1 MTTRKVMST
10 PMRTSMRVPFDQEG
24 FELNRPRRATILG
37 FRPAG
42 TWDRITNDACQQRR
56 RRCARVDRT
65 PWVIGRCSRSMVCEA
80 ACAIGA
86 VRAATRPC
94 ARRPLAA
101 RGNRAERSAC
111 PAARRLS
118 AAPRNATARRLP
130 PRPAMRA
137 IDGLPRRM
145 IGANG
150 RRRTRPTQ
158 RALLQACGQAGRAP
172 MPSPGRTR
180 PRARLPATA
189 CFCAEASVDPPAF
202 EAIIYRRS
210 SICRAQSRG
219 GGLMHLRL
227 SAHIVA
233 VAAAPTS
240 GGTTMTR
247 TTFITTLAVL
257 AIMAGGGRVAFSQ
270 ETLKVA
276 IPQRGAWDA
285 GVAELGQRGGIF
297 KKHGLDLEIL
307 YVQAGPESIQAV
319 IGGSMD
325 IATAAGVSAA
335 VGTFAKG
342 APIRIIGSEMIGAPD
357 LYWYVP
363 ANSPIRKVEDFNGK
377 TVAFSLTGSSSHA
390 ALLALIA
397 QHKLTAKPTSTGNI
411 AATITQTMT
420 GQVDVGFGA
429 APFGLD
435 LVEDGKIRIVATG
448 SDVASLRTR
457 TVRVN
462 LTSVNVLQNRRDAI
476 VRFNRAYQ
484 ETVAWMYS
492 DPAALKHY
500 AEYSNLPEKIVLR
513 VRDLI
518 PKESMATERVEGID
532 QIMADAVAGKFIPA
546 PLTAEQVKELLQIP
560 K

>member
-1 MTTRKVMST
+1 MS
-10 PMRTSMRVPFDQEG
+10 
-24 FELNRPRRATILG
+24 
-37 FRPAG
+37 
-42 TWDRITNDACQQRR
+42 W
-56 RRCARVDRT
+56 ARLSTV
-65 PWVIGRCSRSMVCEA
+65 
-80 ACAIGA
+80 
-86 VRAATRPC
+86 
-94 ARRPLAA
+94 LAA
-101 RGNRAERSAC
+101 LALVVGAER
-111 PAARRLS
+111 
-118 AAPRNATARRLP
+118 
-130 PRPAMRA
+130 
-137 IDGLPRRM
+137 
-145 IGANG
+145 GAW
-150 RRRTRPTQ
+150 
-158 RALLQACGQAGRAP
+158 
-172 MPSPGRTR
+172 
-180 PRARLPATA
+180 
-189 CFCAEASVDPPAF
+189 
-202 EAIIYRRS
+202 
-210 SICRAQSRG
+210 
-219 GGLMHLRL
+219 
-227 SAHIVA
+227 
-233 VAAAPTS
+233 
-240 GGTTMTR
+240 
-247 TTFITTLAVL
+247 
-257 AIMAGGGRVAFSQ
+257 SQ

-325 IATAAGVSAA
+325 IATVAGVSAA

-363 ANSPIRKVEDFNGK
+363 ASSPIKKIDDFKGK

-390 ALLALIA
+390 GLLALIA
-397 QHKLTAKPTSTGNI
+397 QYKLTAIPTSTGTI

-435 LVEDGKIRIVATG
+435 LAEDGKIRIIATG
-448 SDVASLRTR
+448 DDVASLRSR

-462 LTSVNVLQNRRDAI
+462 LTNVNTLQKRRDTI

-500 AEYSNLPEKIVLR
+500 GEYSNLPEKIVLR
-513 VRDLI
+513 VRELI
-518 PKESMATERVEGID
+518 PKESMATDRVEGIE

-546 PLTAEQVKELLQIP
+546 PLTSDQLKELLQIA

>member
-1 MTTRKVMST
+1 MSW
-10 PMRTSMRVPFDQEG
+10 
-24 FELNRPRRATILG
+24 PRLST
-37 FRPAG
+37 
-42 TWDRITNDACQQRR
+42 
-56 RRCARVDRT
+56 V
-65 PWVIGRCSRSMVCEA
+65 VA
-80 ACAIGA
+80 ALAL
-86 VRAATRPC
+86 VVAAD
-94 ARRPLAA
+94 
-101 RGNRAERSAC
+101 RSAW
-111 PAARRLS
+111 
-118 AAPRNATARRLP
+118 
-130 PRPAMRA
+130 
-137 IDGLPRRM
+137 
-145 IGANG
+145 
-150 RRRTRPTQ
+150 
-158 RALLQACGQAGRAP
+158 
-172 MPSPGRTR
+172 
-180 PRARLPATA
+180 
-189 CFCAEASVDPPAF
+189 
-202 EAIIYRRS
+202 
-210 SICRAQSRG
+210 
-219 GGLMHLRL
+219 
-227 SAHIVA
+227 
-233 VAAAPTS
+233 
-240 GGTTMTR
+240 
-247 TTFITTLAVL
+247 
-257 AIMAGGGRVAFSQ
+257 SQ

-363 ANSPIRKVEDFNGK
+363 ASSPIKKIEDFNGK

-390 ALLALIA
+390 GLLALIA
-397 QHKLTAKPTSTGNI
+397 QYKLTAIPTSTGTI

-435 LVEDGKIRIVATG
+435 LVEDGKIRIIATG
-448 SDVASLRTR
+448 GDVASLRTR

-462 LTSVNVLQNRRDAI
+462 LTNVNTLHKRHDAI

-500 AEYSNLPEKIVLR
+500 GEYSNLPAKIVLR
-513 VRDLI
+513 VRELI
-518 PKESMATERVEGID
+518 PKGSMATDRVEGID
-532 QIMADAVAGKFIPA
+532 QIMADAMAAKFIPA
-546 PLTAEQVKELLQIP
+546 PLTGEQVKELLQIP